1 MASNGFV
8 SIPAAAVLTLGLVV
22 SGWFIGDGLLKARQA
37 DRYVTVKG
45 LSERIVNADV
55 ASWPLSFAV
64 SSDDLGKAQQ
74 KIESQAKLITAFL
87 DGHGLPASAVNIDRL
102 SVTDQRSQS
111 YRSAPIEAGTRFI
124 VAQTLIVR
132 TGDVD
137 KVTQA
142 SRSIG
147 ELVKQG
153 VILTDVSGPSYRFTG
168 LNDIKPEMIA
178 EATKSARSSAQQ
190 FADDSGSNVGTI
202 RRANQGAFSILP
214 RDSGEQW
221 QEAQSIEKRV
231 RVVSTVEYFL
241 ED

>member
-8 SIPAAAVLTLGLVV
+8 SIPAAALLTVGLAVG
-22 SGWFIGDGLLKARQA
+22 GWFIGDGLLKARQT
-37 DRYVTVKG
+37 DRFVTVKG
-45 LSERIVNADV
+45 LSERIVKADV
-55 ASWPLSFAV
+55 ASWPLSFTV
-64 SSDDLGKAQQ
+64 SSDDLGTAQQ
-74 KIESQAKLITAFL
+74 KIETQAILISSFL
-87 DGHGLPASAVNIDRL
+87 DSHGLSASTVIIDRL
-102 SVTDQRSQS
+102 SVMDQRAQS
-111 YRSAPIEAGTRFI
+111 YRSVPIEPGTRF
-124 VAQTLIVR
+124 VVSQTLVVR

-137 KVTQA
+137 KVTAA

-153 VILTDVSGPSYRFTG
+153 VILTDASGPSYRFTG

-190 FADDSGSNVGTI
+190 FTDDSGSTVGTI
-202 RRANQGAFSILP
+202 RRANQGVFDIMP

-231 RVVSTVEYFL
+231 RV
-241 ED
+241 DR